1 MIGSRLNLGDG
12 IYLYVSAIPGQWEAN
27 WVQIPA
33 VTLTCCVTLGE
44 CLNFSGSGFS
54 SL

>member
-12 IYLYVSAIPGQWEAN
+12 IYLCGFAFLGQWEAD

-33 VTLTCCVTLGE
+33 VTLTCCVTLGD
-44 CLNFSGSGFS
+44 CLNFSGSWFS